1 MYFITT
7 SGALEQNKHTN
18 YEYFCFPSKYF
29 RIFFP
34 KYVKELRA
42 SVDTNIF
49 SLLNTTLSSGKKN
62 MKN

>member
-49 SLLNTTLSSGKKN
+49 
-62 MKN
+62 